1 MNVLLISKCSKNGAK
16 ETRRIID
23 QFAMRIGTDSWQTS
37 ITQRGLDTLRKMLR
51 KTARKNTAVACHWI
65 RKKNHSELMWIVG
78 NQSAF
83 NDQGAVPTNYSYNNI
98 LRAGDEN
105 DWNSLESI
113 RLLTVVAAL
122 FHDAGK
128 ASIHFQNKLKNSAFI
143 ADPYRHEWVS
153 LRIFQN
159 FVKKRT
165 DAEWIASLAN
175 GDFSN
180 LWRFS
185 DSFVMDGLSEKPCN
199 PFTKID
205 NMAALVSW
213 LIVSHHRIPVPTTDT
228 LTQAQLQRLP
238 KRISANWIGTALG
251 VDDKALKNN
260 WSFNSSPFTCAM
272 WEKQMKRAASKILA
286 RQDMFTQPWLDN
298 SFAVHISRLALV
310 MADHYYSSLTDSKDR
325 IAVLDEGLFANTKRG
340 PNNKSM
346 LNQGLSEHLIG
357 VAGKSSLF
365 LHQLPNLRKH
375 LPRISRH
382 KGFIRRTSIKQ
393 FQWQNKCYDLAKS
406 IGPRSADHGF
416 FGINM
421 GSTGCGKTFANGRI
435 MYGLGNCAQGVR
447 FTYAL
452 GLRTLTLQTGQAYR
466 EMLSLSDEELAVL
479 VGGGAVRKIYEHQ
492 QNNQQVNPENIKNP
506 HTKTNFLLD
515 DNSHV
520 LYEGTTDTT
529 ALAGWFDNN
538 LRSKKL
544 ISAPITICTIDHLMP
559 ATESLKGG
567 HQIPPMLRLL
577 TSDLILDEPDD
588 FSLADLHGL
597 TRLVNWAGMLGSRV
611 LLSSATMPPSF
622 VEGLY
627 ESYLAGQKNFR
638 KNCGTVAEE
647 APICCA
653 WFDEFSSV
661 SKDVASAEDFANAHS
676 KFVDNRC
683 KKISATNQRKRG
695 VIVPVLDSEKNESPY
710 RKIAT
715 SVLKYSKE
723 LHDNHHCINPDSSKK
738 VSFGLVRMANIT
750 PLVETVKELSNMEA
764 PTDTQIH
771 ICCYHS
777 QYPLLV
783 RSAIE
788 GRLDCVLKRT
798 SEHSVFEN
806 ETVCIALDN
815 SPAKNHIF
823 IILATAVAEVG
834 RDHDYDW
841 AVIEPSSMRSII
853 QLAGRVWRHRKDK
866 QCTEPNIYILEKNI
880 KELKNENVVF
890 TKPGFE
896 EKEHKLT
903 SHNLNDVLTEDQYL
917 EINSLP
923 RIKERD
929 ELKPKNNLVDLEHFQ
944 IRNTMVSRELA
955 YDDESDGADRW
966 WTSRANLS
974 GYLQKTKR
982 FRAGEKNSRYCCALE
997 DEYSEPRFTGFND
1010 NGEEIDCNYLFRDEG
1025 LDLEHGK
1032 SIQFWQGLEFKDA
1045 AVALAESLD
1054 MEIEECTK
1062 IFGQFALRESGEETG
1077 WLYHP
1082 RLGFY
1087 AE

>member
-1 MNVLLISKCSKNGAK
+1 MNVLLVSRCSKNAAN

-23 QFAMRIGTDSWQTS
+23 QFAMRMGTDSWQTS
-37 ITQRGLDTLRKMLR
+37 ITQKGLDTLCKLLR

-65 RKKNHSELMWIVG
+65 RRKNHSELMWIVG

-83 NDQGAVPTNYSYNNI
+83 NDQGAVPTNYTYNDV
-98 LRAGDEN
+98 LRSDDEN

-128 ASIHFQNKLKNSAFI
+128 ASLHFQNKLKKSAFI

-159 FVKKRT
+159 FVANRSDT
-165 DAEWIASLAN
+165 EWISELSG
-175 GDFSN
+175 GDFSS
-180 LWRFS
+180 LWEFS
-185 DSFVMDGLSEKPCN
+185 DSLVKDGISTKARSPFAKMD
-199 PFTKID
+199 T
-205 NMAALVSW
+205 MAALVGW
-213 LIVSHHRIPVPTTDT
+213 LIVSHHRMPATSENFKISR
-228 LTQAQLQRLP
+228 LQKLP
-238 KRISANWIGTALG
+238 KRISADWIVTGG
-251 VDDKALKNN
+251 DPDDKSLNDN
-260 WSFNSSPFTCAM
+260 WTFNANPFDSAM
-272 WEKQMKRAASKILA
+272 WEKQIKRVASRILA
-286 RQDMFTQPWLDN
+286 RQEMFNEQWLDN
-298 SFAVHISRLALV
+298 SFAVHISRLTLV
-310 MADHYYSSLTDSKDR
+310 MADHYYSSLTDSKER
-325 IAVLDEGLFANTKRG
+325 IFVPANTLFANTKCG
-340 PNNKSM
+340 IDNKSV
-346 LNQGLSEHLIG
+346 LNQGLSEHLVG
-357 VAGKSSLF
+357 VAAKSSLF

-382 KGFIRRTSIKQ
+382 KGFTRRTSIKQ
-393 FQWQNKCYDLAKS
+393 FQWQNRCYDLAKS
-406 IGPRSADHGF
+406 VGQRSAENGF

-435 MYGLGNCAQGVR
+435 MYGLGDSPQGVR

-452 GLRTLTLQTGQAYR
+452 GLRTLTLQTGKAYR

-479 VGGGAVRKIYEHQ
+479 VGGGAVREIYEHQ
-492 QNNQQVNPENIKNP
+492 QNMQQARQNEQQRA
-506 HTKTNFLLD
+506 NFESDYFLD

-529 ALAGWFDNN
+529 ALAGWFDKNV
-538 LRSKKL
+538 RSKKL
-544 ISAPITICTIDHLMP
+544 ISAPITVCTIDHLMP
-559 ATESLKGG
+559 ATESLRGG

-627 ESYLAGQKNFR
+627 DAYISGR
-638 KNCGTVAEE
+638 KNYRENCGDVAKE

-653 WFDEFSSV
+653 WFDEFSAVAYDV
-661 SKDVASAEDFANAHS
+661 SSAQDFVKVHGE
-676 KFVDNRC
+676 FVNERC
-683 KKISATNQRKRG
+683 KKISAGNQRKRG
-695 VIVPVLDSEKNESPY
+695 MVVPVISSDEDESPY
-710 RKIAT
+710 SRVAT

-723 LHDNHHCINPDSSKK
+723 LHDKHHCVDPDSSKK
-738 VSFGLVRMANIT
+738 VSFGLVRMANIN
-750 PLVETVKELSNMEA
+750 PLVNVVKELSRMEA
-764 PTDTQIH
+764 PADTQIH

-788 GRLDCVLKRT
+788 GRLDRVLKRT
-798 SEHSVFEN
+798 SESSIFKGESVR
-806 ETVCIALDN
+806 TALES
-815 SPAKNHIF
+815 SPSTNHIF

-880 KELKNENVVF
+880 KGLQGQNIVF
-890 TKPGFE
+890 AKPGFE
-896 EKEHKLT
+896 DKSYKLI
-903 SHNLNDVLTEDQYL
+903 SHNLSEVLTEDQYL

-929 ELKPKNNLVDLEHFQ
+929 ELDYANNLVDLEHFQ
-944 IRNTMVSRELA
+944 TRNTIVSRQVAL
-955 YDDESDGADRW
+955 DDESNGADRW
-966 WTSRANLS
+966 WTTRANLS
-974 GYLQKTKR
+974 GYLQKTKK
-982 FRAGEKNSRYCCALE
+982 FRAGEKNERYRCVLE
-997 DEYSEPRFTGFND
+997 DEDSEINFTGFND
-1010 NGEEIDCNYLFRDEG
+1010 KGEETDCNHLFRDEG
-1025 LDLEHGK
+1025 LELEH
-1032 SIQFWQGLEFKDA
+1032 STSVRFWQGLDFKDA
-1045 AVALAESLD
+1045 AVSLAESLD
-1054 MEIEECTK
+1054 MDIEECTK
-1062 IFGQFALRESGEETG
+1062 NFGQFSLRESGEETG
-1077 WLYHP
+1077 WTYNP
-1082 RLGFY
+1082 KLGFY
-1087 AE
+1087 NV